1 MRRNLILLGGTIIL
15 ATLSSCNQNKVY
27 SKTLFYLDTYV
38 DVSIT
43 CNDKSHLS
51 KIEEIYKD
59 VNIVADNFESH
70 NGKSVYDLNQ
80 NRELEVSDTLKAL
93 INYSIELTE
102 KTNGYYNP
110 LIGRLANKWKESIKI
125 NEVLDSSIISEELDI
140 MNNSSIIVDGNII
153 KLIGDA
159 DLDLGGIAKGY
170 ATELVHQYL
179 IDNNIEEYLINS
191 GESNILVGKR
201 NKGYTVGL
209 SKPFVDTNNTKDLYA
224 TLKLTDKSIATSSP
238 AHQSFELD
246 GKLYHHIISPFTG
259 TPINNFA
266 SVNVICDNSMYADA
280 YSTAIFV
287 MDLDTAKKF
296 ADDNNIDVILCD
308 KNEIIYQKLGEEIEK
323 V

>member
-1 MRRNLILLGGTIIL
+1 MKKNLILLGGSLIL

-27 SKTLFYLDTYV
+27 TKILFYLDTYV

-43 CNDKSHLS
+43 CSDKTHLS

-110 LIGRLANKWKESIKI
+110 LIGRLANKWKESIKN
-125 NEVLDSSIISEELDI
+125 NEVLASNIISEELNI
-140 MNNSSIIVDGNII
+140 MNNSSITIDGNIAKI
-153 KLIGDA
+153 TGDA

-179 IDNNIEEYLINS
+179 INNNITEYLINS
-191 GESNILVGKR
+191 GESNILIGKKSK
-201 NKGYTVGL
+201 NVGL
-209 SKPFVDTNNTKDLYA
+209 SKPFIDNNKTKGLYE
-224 TLKLTDKSIATSSP
+224 TLRLSDKSIATSSP

-246 GKLYHHIISPFTG
+246 GVLYHHITHFT
-259 TPINNFA
+259 THFRKDFIE
-266 SVNVICDNSMYADA
+266 NVRFSYTFIKQW
-280 YSTAIFV
+280 IVF
-287 MDLDTAKKF
+287 L
-296 ADDNNIDVILCD
+296 
-308 KNEIIYQKLGEEIEK
+308 
-323 V
+323 